1 MGVQSP
7 SKIKPPADCRGAQK
21 KNVMQSMTRTSQQV
35 RQGVLEFIGNS
46 DGFPM
51 KQKGCA
57 LARMVDV
64 ALQPCSARKVF
75 KPLMIEGDGGV
86 DVGLPTLFFGT
97 AYEYGK

>member
-1 MGVQSP
+1 
-7 SKIKPPADCRGAQK
+7 
-21 KNVMQSMTRTSQQV
+21 
-35 RQGVLEFIGNS
+35 
-46 DGFPM
+46 M

-57 LARMVDV
+57 LARVEDV

-86 DVGLPTLFFGT
+86 DVGLPNLFFGT